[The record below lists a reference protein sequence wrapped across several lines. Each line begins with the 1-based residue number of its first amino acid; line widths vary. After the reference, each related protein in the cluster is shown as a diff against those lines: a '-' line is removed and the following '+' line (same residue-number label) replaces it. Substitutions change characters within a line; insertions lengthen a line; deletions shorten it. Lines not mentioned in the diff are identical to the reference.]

1 MNQTSRVKKSYS
13 FMSQIRERLLRLDE
27 RACVRQSRSIVE
39 SLEARLLFSADLFAA
54 GLSAPQIEATSNASP
69 AVLAQANIPQAT
81 QSPADHL
88 SAQQNIELVVID
100 EKVQDPATLLADIQ
114 RQSEAGRRLSVLH
127 VSSFEDGTAA
137 ITRALAEI
145 TENGSQVTAIHI
157 VSHGSDGEFV
167 IGNQTINEAAVRLNP
182 EQFSA
187 WSLGL
192 TNDADLLIYG
202 CDFASTSRGQQLAQN
217 LAAITGAD
225 VAGNSSTTGNQ
236 ALGGDWSLDVQVG
249 AIESTT
255 AISDHAQSKWRHVLS
270 INLTADP
277 SQANESSAG
286 NQSTG
291 PALYSQNITSES
303 TGGNKIAVDANG
315 NYAVVW
321 TENQAIKIR
330 FFAQDGSARTATQ
343 TIVLSNPADLPGPP
357 AIAMNSAGKT
367 VVVWSEDLVV
377 TTAIVGIQFEADGTP
392 STQSPFALAFD
403 SFVTRPAV
411 AINDLGL
418 IAVAWESANATT
430 GVDIKSQVF
439 NADFTGLSNE
449 VTLNQALMAN
459 QIRPAIAIRGDLV
472 AVTWQDTINGSNR
485 IALRSFNIN
494 AGLPIYSDE
503 ANANLNLGLSDY
515 GAPDVAI
522 TTNNNI
528 VVAWQ
533 ARVDGHVN
541 TFFTMFP
548 PDIANPRIVSD
559 VLINTEVGQNHSLP
573 KIAALQN
580 GEFLIAQQSFG
591 HGSEVNAWGV
601 FVRHFGDSGQNL
613 SGNLESSLSFSAIDP
628 IFNLGNQTA
637 PNIASKNGKIVAAW
651 TSDQNGNLD
660 VFSRQF
666 QTTTENLLVV
676 DTVSDQVDGDT
687 STFEAL
693 IAFRG
698 SDNRISLRE
707 ALIAANNTP
716 NTTGVDRIVFNIPQT
731 NGGHAILLGSS
742 LPLISDTV
750 YIDGG
755 YQYSFDGGRV
765 SVINNSVLNNPT
777 FHFFGSPVGGNDSSG
792 SYLSGLTIESLAGT
806 SILVESSGVSITNNQ
821 VHSDSGTAIQI
832 NGSNSLNTTNN
843 AILLNNLSGS
853 FGFGIEVVDAGA
865 TQIVDNNLY
874 ANVAGGILLS
884 STGTNTATT
893 NNTLFN
899 NVIGYSPVGIVLS
912 GSGTSG
918 NYIRN
923 NYIGVNRLS
932 AEVGNTG
939 VGLLI
944 HEGASANYIGGTSLG
959 EGNTIAHNG
968 GVGVQIDMS
977 GSVAAIDN
985 QILRNSIYSNQGAG
999 ISVLTLAEIPT
1010 PIINAVSNY
1019 AGSTN
1024 VRGYLASAPNT
1035 HYRIEIFSN
1044 PPGMLGDFTQ
1054 GATFLTAINVL
1065 TDSAGVALISA
1076 NLLDELAPG
1085 YTVTTTATITNANY
1099 NSYGETSVFS
1109 TPTSVGIQVYQPEN
1123 TNFSRDI
1130 SDYTRNPSQPNLTY
1144 TLANVPDSQYFQ
1156 LTPDGTLSFAVP
1168 ANYES
1173 MLTDPNGGDYSWWA
1187 GVIISDGL
1195 QYSEY
1200 VTHIFHITDA
1210 NDPPAITR
1218 GASQSVEPGALVA
1231 FTGSNAISI
1240 ADQAEGLAAV
1250 ETVMRLTISAEIASA
1265 PGQPTGTVNINGLSS
1280 STVTIDGTLVDLN
1293 GFLAGM
1299 TFLADP
1305 ADIRTVRLFIKI
1317 EDNGSGILGAPNL
1330 SDSQWQDIDIVAV
1343 SIPPAIS
1350 AVPTSL
1356 VFLENAAPLAIFGNA
1371 ILTNFDGPDL
1381 YGLTIRYPVNLP
1393 SGSTLTFP
1401 NPQGLAGLVINRDFL
1416 NGIYSVSGQA
1426 SIATYQNIIRGLTYT
1441 NASNSPALASLVFSA
1456 DVSSETLTS
1465 AQVQTSLTVQ
1475 PVNDAPQISL
1485 GGVTVYN
1492 IGFNGE
1498 LSFGDNIAQ
1507 ALSLTDPDQGPG
1519 TATYSLTIS
1528 IPASPTAARFTVNA
1542 AAMQVLID
1550 SGLGYN
1556 FDSNVATTVLLSGS
1570 SAQIQQAARLITFRP
1585 DVGQSGPNTINFYL
1599 SDNGNSGAGGP
1610 LATLATL
1617 TVNTAANSAP
1627 VISGLTTNKLF
1638 IENSAVIY
1646 PLAGIDINDFEQTT
1660 LSGATVILNSGFDF
1674 TQDLRPV
1681 FVNLPGQIQA
1691 SWLGNV
1697 LTLSGTFPIASYEAA
1712 LASITYQNISENPS
1726 STPREFTVSVSDG
1739 FATSNTVSVNVTPVP
1754 VNDATIISLPPSA
1767 QVPFGQTILLN
1778 NRDGNLFLLDID
1790 AGTDAF
1796 EMTLTVNDGLIS
1808 LSNTAGVIVVGSNNA
1823 GDVEIKMRG
1832 TIATLNFALQNHI
1845 QFTPATGFAGATL
1858 TATIEAI
1865 DQGSG
1870 TTIPGALTQANLNL
1884 IALAAIPID
1893 IHEGSNKVSFA
1904 ENGSP
1909 VRILPLA
1916 TLSGGNTGYVQTIEI
1931 LFTQGFQAGIDKLE
1945 VTKLESGMQAVW
1957 DDVIGKLTISGIGT
1971 MSEFNTALQSVVFF
1985 NESENPNGDVREVSL
2000 LAFDGLQFSVPLST
2014 SIIVEP
2020 INDAPL
2026 LVVPTNIK
2034 TTEDNAVLL
2043 ALGNG
2048 LTVAD
2053 VDSNQLSLSF
2063 VVNTGTLTWVGA
2075 GSTPSRIQSP
2085 SNQEVL
2091 LVGTAAEINLW
2102 ASQFQFIA
2110 PANFSGVAQIQW
2122 NLSDEQGAIKN
2133 DLTSLDISA
2142 VNDAPIWLG
2151 STNLSLTQ
2159 GALVK
2164 LTSIN
2169 SSVTDIEDQSTLL
2182 TYFITAQPTQGVL
2195 MFNGAALQFGA
2206 VFTQDDI
2213 NKGAISYKH
2222 NNSAQVADAFSF
2234 FVKDSSGGQ
2243 TPIQT
2248 MTLAINPIPTLIVAS
2263 NGAGSSAS
2271 GSPSTTVT
2279 PSTIDTSIA
2288 NVKSTGADDADTSTA
2303 AAFAAIATSAGN
2315 SGAKAVSKAGSSNS
2329 GNTNNSSSGESS
2341 SSASS
2346 IYSGAARANDLLAAS
2361 SIKPA
2366 PTTLANEQ
2374 KSEEIRTDATAIAG
2388 QLRTR
2393 SQSENIEYAAIIRTS
2408 LNSQQFNED
2417 LQRNRAS
2424 NERSIQ
2430 LDKNVIAS
2438 TTAVSTTL
2446 SVGYVIWLVRGGAL
2460 LSSLLASIPA
2470 WRAVDPLPVLGT
2482 MAETEEDQ
2490 DDDSLDA
2497 MIEKA
2502 KAKRENP
2509 IPPNLSPTAIL
2520 QPQS

>member
-1 MNQTSRVKKSYS
+1 MSR
-13 FMSQIRERLLRLDE
+13 IRERLLRLGE
-27 RACVRQSRSIVE
+27 RACTRRSRSIAE

-54 GLSAPQIEATSNASP
+54 GLCAPEMDASSNVSP
-69 AVLAQANIPQAT
+69 AVLAQTNTPLVT

-88 SAQQNIELVVID
+88 STQQNVELVVID

-114 RQSEAGRRLSVLH
+114 RQSEAGRRLAVLH
-127 VSSFEDGTAA
+127 VSSFEVGTTA
-137 ITRALAEI
+137 ITNAIAEI
-145 TENGSQVTAIHI
+145 TRNGSQVTAIHI

-167 IGNQTINEAAVRLNP
+167 IGNQTINEATVRLNP
-182 EQFSA
+182 EHFSA

-236 ALGGDWSLDVQVG
+236 ALGGDWSLDIQVG

-255 AISDHAQSKWRHVLS
+255 AISDHAQFTWRHLLS
-270 INLTADP
+270 INLSADP
-277 SQANESSAG
+277 SQANESNAG
-286 NQSTG
+286 DQSTG
-291 PALYSQNITSES
+291 PALYSQNITSNS

-321 TENQAIKIR
+321 TENQTIQIR
-330 FFAQDGSARTATQ
+330 FFAQDGSARTSTQ
-343 TIVLSNPADLPGPP
+343 TIVPSNPANLPGPP

-367 VVVWSEDLVV
+367 VVVWSEDLVF

-392 STQSPFALAFD
+392 STQSPLALAFD

-411 AINDLGL
+411 TINDLGL

-430 GVDIKSQVF
+430 GVDIKSRVF

-494 AGLPIYSDE
+494 AGAPIYSDE

-613 SGNLESSLSFSAIDP
+613 SGSSESSLSFSAIEP
-628 IFNLGNQTA
+628 NFNLGNQTA

-666 QTTTENLLVV
+666 QTTTENLLIV
-676 DTVSDQVDGDT
+676 DTVSDEVDGDT

-716 NTTGVDRIVFNIPQT
+716 NTNGVDRIVFNIPQT
-731 NGGHAILLGSS
+731 NGGHSILLSSS

-750 YIDGG
+750 YIDGS
-755 YQYSFDGGRV
+755 YQYNFDGGRV
-765 SVINNSVLNNPT
+765 SVINNSILNNPT

-792 SYLSGLTIESLAGT
+792 SYLSGLTIASLAGT
-806 SILVESSGVSITNNQ
+806 SILVESSGVSIINNQ
-821 VHSDSGTAIQI
+821 VHSDAGTAIQV
-832 NGSNSLNTTNN
+832 NGSNSLSTINN

-884 STGTNTATT
+884 STGANTATT
-893 NNTLFN
+893 NNTIFN

-912 GSGTSG
+912 GNGTSA

-923 NYIGVNRLS
+923 NYIGVNRLL

-939 VGLLI
+939 TGVLI
-944 HEGASANYIGGTSLG
+944 RDGASANQIGGTSLG

-999 ISVLTLAEIPT
+999 ISVLTLAEIST
-1010 PIINAVSNY
+1010 PIIDAVTTY
-1019 AGSTN
+1019 GGYTN
-1024 VRGYLASAPNT
+1024 IRGYLTSAPNT
-1035 HYRIEIFSN
+1035 YYRIEIFSN
-1044 PPGMLGDFTQ
+1044 PPGMVGDLTQ
-1054 GATFLTAINVL
+1054 GADFLTVINVL
-1065 TDSAGVALISA
+1065 TDSAGFALISA
-1076 NLLDELAPG
+1076 NLLYELAPG
-1085 YTVTTTATITNANY
+1085 HTVTTTATITNAIY
-1099 NSYGETSVFS
+1099 NRYGETSVFS

-1123 TNFSRDI
+1123 TTFSRDI
-1130 SDYTRNPSQPNLTY
+1130 SAYTRNASQPNLTY
-1144 TLANVPDSQYFQ
+1144 RLASVPDSQYFQ
-1156 LTPDGTLSFAVP
+1156 LTPEGILSFSAP

-1187 GVIISDGL
+1187 GVIVSDGL
-1195 QYSEY
+1195 LYSEY

-1210 NDPPAITR
+1210 NDPPAIIS
-1218 GASQSVEPGALVA
+1218 GASQSVEPGALVT
-1231 FTGSNAISI
+1231 FSGPNAISI
-1240 ADQAEGLAAV
+1240 SDQAEGLAVVASL
-1250 ETVMRLTISAEIASA
+1250 MRLTVSAEIASA
-1265 PGQPTGTVNINGLSS
+1265 PGQPTGTININGSFG
-1280 STVTIDGTLVDLN
+1280 STVTIDGTLLDLN

-1299 TFLADP
+1299 TFRADS

-1393 SGSTLTFP
+1393 SGSTLAFP
-1401 NPQGLAGLVINRDFL
+1401 NPPGLAGLVINRDFL

-1542 AAMQVLID
+1542 AAMQVLVD

-1556 FDSNVATTVLLSGS
+1556 FDTNIATTIFLSGS
-1570 SAQIQQAARLITFRP
+1570 SAQIQQATRLITFRP
-1585 DVGQSGPNTINFYL
+1585 DVGQSGTNTLNFYL

-1617 TVNTAANSAP
+1617 TVNTAANTAS
-1627 VISGLTTNKLF
+1627 VISGLVANQQF
-1638 IENSAVIY
+1638 IENSAAIY
-1646 PLAGIDINDFEQTT
+1646 PFAGIVISDSEQTT
-1660 LSGATVILNSGFDF
+1660 LTGATVILNSGFDF

-1681 FVNLPGQIQA
+1681 FVNLPGQIQ
-1691 SWLGNV
+1691 GNWAGNA
-1697 LTLSGTFPIASYEAA
+1697 LTLSGAFPIASYAAA

-1739 FATSNTVSVNVTPVP
+1739 FATSNTISVNVTPVS
-1754 VNDATIISLPPSA
+1754 VDDATLISLPPSA

-1778 NRDGNLFLLDID
+1778 NRDGNLFLRDID
-1790 AGTDAF
+1790 AGLDAF

-1808 LSNTAGVIVVGSNNA
+1808 LANTAGISVVGSNSA
-1823 GDVEIKMRG
+1823 GDVELKVRG
-1832 TIATLNFALQNHI
+1832 TIASLNFALQNYI
-1845 QFTPATGFAGATL
+1845 QFTPATGFVGAIL

-1865 DQGSG
+1865 DQGFG

-1893 IHEGSNKVSFA
+1893 IQEGSNKVSFV
-1904 ENGSP
+1904 ENGNP

-1945 VTKLESGMQAVW
+1945 VTKLESSMQAVW

-1971 MSEFNTALQSVVFF
+1971 MSEFNTALQSVIFF
-1985 NESENPNGDVREVSL
+1985 NESENPIGDVREVSL
-2000 LAFDGLQFSVPLST
+2000 LAFDGLQFSVPLTT
-2014 SIIVEP
+2014 SIVVEP
-2020 INDAPL
+2020 INDAPVL
-2026 LVVPTNIK
+2026 SAPTSIN

-2063 VVNTGTLTWVGA
+2063 FVNIGALTWVGA

-2085 SNQEVL
+2085 SNQEIL
-2091 LVGTAAEINLW
+2091 LVGTGAEINFW

-2110 PANFSGVAQIQW
+2110 PENFSGVAQIQW

-2133 DLTSLDISA
+2133 DLTSLDISS
-2142 VNDAPIWLG
+2142 VNDTPIWLG

-2182 TYFITAQPTQGVL
+2182 TYFITAQPMHGVL
-2195 MFNGAALQFGA
+2195 MFNGVALQSGA

-2222 NNSAQVADAFSF
+2222 NNSTQISDAFSF
-2234 FVKDSSGGQ
+2234 FVKDSSGEQ
-2243 TPIQT
+2243 TPLQT
-2248 MTLAINPIPTLIVAS
+2248 MNLAINPTPAVIVTS
-2263 NGAGSSAS
+2263 TVSGNTAGSAL
-2271 GSPSTTVT
+2271 GSPTTT
-2279 PSTIDTSIA
+2279 IAPSAIDTSLA
-2288 NVKSTGADDADTSTA
+2288 NVKSTSVGDADISTLA
-2303 AAFAAIATSAGN
+2303 ASVAPAISASN
-2315 SGAKAVSKAGSSNS
+2315 SGSKAASKAVSSNS
-2329 GNTNNSSSGESS
+2329 GNTNNNSSSEISTSS
-2341 SSASS
+2341 T
-2346 IYSGAARANDLLAAS
+2346 YLGVARANDLLAAS
-2361 SIKPA
+2361 SMKPA
-2366 PTTLANEQ
+2366 PTTLSNEQ
-2374 KSEEIRTDATAIAG
+2374 KSEDIRTDLSALPG

-2408 LNSQQFNED
+2408 LNSQQFSED

-2424 NERSIQ
+2424 NERIIQ

-2482 MAETEEDQ
+2482 MAETEQDQ

-2509 IPPNLSPTAIL
+2509 VSPDLSAAAL
-2520 QPQS
+2520 H